1 MGVLTKNA
9 AGELVGVGL
18 ADHVGAGIY
27 ERLHYRSG
35 AGCRQMQRQPVRIA
49 CAGDVARDVE
59 QILGRERETGQQ
71 PPRHAPQSRSRVGAE
86 RVQGIAQRCIH
97 GGLRLLWRV
106 GARHASPLR
115 IADHGLHRCLRGGK
129 AGELGKR
136 NRLHR
141 RAQAVVAD
149 LLR

>member
-1 MGVLTKNA
+1 MPRESSSVWVLPTISAPASTSACTTGAVRDAGGCSASQSGLPAPVTWPAMSNRSLAANLRPESGRPGAPCNRAVEWGQKPFKGSRRGVFT
-9 AGELVGVGL
+9 VGF
-18 ADHVGAGIY
+18 
-27 ERLHYRSG
+27 SS
-35 AGCRQMQRQPVRIA
+35 
-49 CAGDVARDVE
+49 VA
-59 QILGRERETGQQ
+59 L
-71 PPRHAPQSRSRVGAE
+71 
-86 RVQGIAQRCIH
+86 
-97 GGLRLLWRV
+97 

-115 IADHGLHRCLRGGK
+115 IADHGLHRCLGGGK